1 MITEG
6 WSLVVVDTEPM
17 RNIDVEP
24 GSSQLKQQKHHNGQN
39 RTAIRHLSNNLLKI
53 CSSHPI

>member
-24 GSSQLKQQKHHNGQN
+24 GSSQLKQHKQHNGQN
-39 RTAIRHLSNNLLKI
+39 SYYTFI
-53 CSSHPI
+53 